1 MVFYQSPRGQSF
13 SAPDLHRLF
22 QQMGEVLSGL
32 KALRDTVELRQEQAE
47 QLHVMHRADMSEL
60 KRDQQELDEKLDC
73 VICVMQHD
81 LEALRS
87 GAVETARS
95 IHDLAGAVRSLR
107 GPLADIMALRSRAA
121 GLLLGVGL
129 VGSAALWLAEP
140 IYHWAVEELLTSR

>member
-1 MVFYQSPRGQSF
+1 MVFYRSLRSPSL

-32 KALRDTVELRQEQAE
+32 RALRDTGELRQEQAE
-47 QLHVMHRADMSEL
+47 QLHAMLRGDMSGL
-60 KRDQQELDEKLDC
+60 KKDQQELEEKLDC

-87 GAVETARS
+87 DAAETARS

-107 GPLADIMALRSRAA
+107 GPLADIIALRSRVA

-129 VGSAALWLAEP
+129 FGSAALWLAEP
-140 IYHWAVEELLTSR
+140 VYHWAVEELLTRR